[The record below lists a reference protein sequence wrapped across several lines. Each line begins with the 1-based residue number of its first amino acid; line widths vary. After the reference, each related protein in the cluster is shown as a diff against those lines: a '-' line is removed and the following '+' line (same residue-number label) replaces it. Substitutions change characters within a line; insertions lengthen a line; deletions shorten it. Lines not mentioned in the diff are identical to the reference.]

1 MPEGTRFVK
10 GSSPGTCRGAVVPRP
25 YPSYGF
31 TAARDS
37 VIFKRGKIG
46 HSDPVGDTGPPAGEA
61 YRDPP
66 EGSPLLVPPDEIQRV
81 FLSPESATSFPLR
94 FSRHMRAKKK
104 PDRYSLGKT
113 QKPKEPP
120 AGPPARS
127 ELRDKICY
135 QLRCVFRCCLT
146 PIKRRRRGS
155 CFRISRFFAELS
167 RDASDKDKDPLR
179 QGRR

>member
-10 GSSPGTCRGAVVPRP
+10 GSSPGTCRRVVVPRP

-46 HSDPVGDTGPPAGEA
+46 HSDLEATPPHRRKSSRKSPRKVARCSFPPTKPSGP
-61 YRDPP
+61 
-66 EGSPLLVPPDEIQRV
+66 
-81 FLSPESATSFPLR
+81 SFPLR
-94 FSRHMRAKKK
+94 FSPHTRAKKK

-135 QLRCVFRCCLT
+135 QLRCVFRRCLT
-146 PIKRRRRGS
+146 PIKRRRRDS

-167 RDASDKDKDPLR
+167 GDASDKDEGPPP
-179 QGRR
+179 GAVVSC